1 MFRSRRSIDNG
12 LHRFCMLLIGFSSV
26 FFWGGIFSWFWGS
39 FVVLLSFC
47 LFIEK
52 ELNIG
57 WVSQKQGEDS
67 EALRGRTSMIKNIPK
82 YKKNC
87 FEQ

>member
-12 LHRFCMLLIGFSSV
+12 LHRFLYAFIWLQFGV
-26 FFWGGIFSWFWGS
+26 FGGGIFSGFWGS
-39 FVVLLSFC
+39 FAVVLSFC

-57 WVSQKQGEDS
+57 WVSQKQGEDL
-67 EALRGRTSMIKNIPK
+67 EALRGRTNMIKNVPK
-82 YKKNC
+82 YKNC

>member
-12 LHRFCMLLIGFSSV
+12 LHRFLYAFIWLQFSV
-26 FFWGGIFSWFWGS
+26 FWGVFFSWFWGS
-39 FVVLLSFC
+39 FAVVLSFC

-67 EALRGRTSMIKNIPK
+67 EALRGRTNMKKMYLNIKK
-82 YKKNC
+82 L
-87 FEQ
+87 F